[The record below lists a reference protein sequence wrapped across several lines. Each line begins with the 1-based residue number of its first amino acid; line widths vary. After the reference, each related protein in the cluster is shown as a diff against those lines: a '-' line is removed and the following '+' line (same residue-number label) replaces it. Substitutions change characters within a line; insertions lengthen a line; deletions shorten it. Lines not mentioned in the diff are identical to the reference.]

1 MSEKILIIDDEQD
14 IADLLEVYLKN
25 ENYVV
30 YKFYCATDAMS
41 CIESGDIDLAILDIM
56 LPEEDGLSILKKIRI
71 RPDVRKLPVI
81 MLTAKGSE
89 FDTVVGLDSGAD
101 DYIPKPFRMMEL
113 LSRIRALLRR
123 SAPED
128 SGMAEY
134 RVGPLYVCPRRHI
147 IQVDGH
153 DVALTRKEF
162 DLLCLLL
169 SERGTVFTR
178 EQLLDTIWG
187 YAFDG
192 ESRTVD
198 VHVRSLR
205 QKLGAGGDCI
215 ETVRGIGYKISEA

>member
-1 MSEKILIIDDEQD
+1 M
-14 IADLLEVYLKN
+14 
-25 ENYVV
+25 
-30 YKFYCATDAMS
+30 
-41 CIESGDIDLAILDIM
+41 
-56 LPEEDGLSILKKIRI
+56 
-71 RPDVRKLPVI
+71 
-81 MLTAKGSE
+81 
-89 FDTVVGLDSGAD
+89 
-101 DYIPKPFRMMEL
+101 
-113 LSRIRALLRR
+113 
-123 SAPED
+123 
-128 SGMAEY
+128 
-134 RVGPLYVCPRRHI
+134 
-147 IQVDGH
+147 DGH

>member
-1 MSEKILIIDDEQD
+1 MQAQGFGLPSEFWK
-14 IADLLEVYLKN
+14 
-25 ENYVV
+25 
-30 YKFYCATDAMS
+30 
-41 CIESGDIDLAILDIM
+41 AIQEKTPSLVLLDIM
-56 LPEEDGLSILKKIRI
+56 LPEEDGFSILQKLRAAPAT
-71 RPDVRKLPVI
+71 RRLPVI

-89 FDTVVGLDSGAD
+89 YDIVRGLDNGAD

>member
-1 MSEKILIIDDEQD
+1 MIY
-14 IADLLEVYLKN
+14 LLEDDDSIRELVTYTLN
-25 ENYVV
+25 SQGL
-30 YKFYCATDAMS
+30 DAEGFSRPREFWEAMRKAQPAL
-41 CIESGDIDLAILDIM
+41 ILLDIM
-56 LPEEDGLSILKKIRI
+56 LPEEDGITILQKLRAAPDTKRI
-71 RPDVRKLPVI
+71 PVI

-89 FDTVVGLDSGAD
+89 YDTVRGLDSGAD

>member
-1 MSEKILIIDDEQD
+1 MIY
-14 IADLLEVYLKN
+14 LLEDDSAIREL
-25 ENYVV
+25 VV
-30 YKFYCATDAMS
+30 YTLCSTGLEATGFAAPSEFYDAM
-41 CIESGDIDLAILDIM
+41 ERALPELLILDIM
-56 LPEEDGLSILKKIRI
+56 LPEEDGITILQKLRAAPDTKRI
-71 RPDVRKLPVI
+71 PVI

-89 FDTVVGLDSGAD
+89 YDTVRGLDSGAD

>member
-1 MSEKILIIDDEQD
+1 
-14 IADLLEVYLKN
+14 
-25 ENYVV
+25 
-30 YKFYCATDAMS
+30 
-41 CIESGDIDLAILDIM
+41 M
-56 LPEEDGLSILKKIRI
+56 LPEEDGIAILQ
-71 RPDVRKLPVI
+71 KLRAAPETKRVPVI

-89 FDTVVGLDSGAD
+89 YDTVRGLDSGAD

-128 SGMAEY
+128 SGMPEY

-147 IQVDGH
+147 IQVDGR
-153 DVALTRKEF
+153 DIALTRKEF

-205 QKLGAGGDCI
+205 QKLGPGADCI

>member
-1 MSEKILIIDDEQD
+1 MRKAQPSLIL
-14 IADLLEVYLKN
+14 
-25 ENYVV
+25 
-30 YKFYCATDAMS
+30 
-41 CIESGDIDLAILDIM
+41 LDIM
-56 LPEEDGLSILKKIRI
+56 LPEEDGITILQKLRAAPDTKRI
-71 RPDVRKLPVI
+71 PVI

-89 FDTVVGLDSGAD
+89 YDTVRGLDSGAD

>member
-1 MSEKILIIDDEQD
+1 MIY
-14 IADLLEVYLKN
+14 LLEDDDSIRELVTYTLN
-25 ENYVV
+25 SQGL
-30 YKFYCATDAMS
+30 DAEGFSRPREFWEAMRKAKPAL
-41 CIESGDIDLAILDIM
+41 ILLDIM
-56 LPEEDGLSILKKIRI
+56 LPEEDGITILQKLRAAPDTKRI
-71 RPDVRKLPVI
+71 PVI

-89 FDTVVGLDSGAD
+89 YDTVRGLDSGAD

-128 SGMAEY
+128 SGVAEY

>member
-1 MSEKILIIDDEQD
+1 MIY
-14 IADLLEVYLKN
+14 LLEDDDSIRELVTYTLN
-25 ENYVV
+25 SQGL
-30 YKFYCATDAMS
+30 DAEGFSHPREFWEAMRKAQPS
-41 CIESGDIDLAILDIM
+41 LILLDIM
-56 LPEEDGLSILKKIRI
+56 LPEEDGITILQ
-71 RPDVRKLPVI
+71 KLRAAPETKRVPVI

-89 FDTVVGLDSGAD
+89 YDTVRGLDSGAD

-128 SGMAEY
+128 SGMPEY

-147 IQVDGH
+147 IQVDGR
-153 DVALTRKEF
+153 DIALTRKEF

-205 QKLGAGGDCI
+205 QKLGSGADCI